1 MPRQNSLHSVKMT
14 DLDSKPEKKFVFSGG
29 NEFAVVLVLLSTGI
43 VRSHRLVYQKEIYRL
58 SLQVLV
64 HIDIIHKYSN
74 MK

>member
-1 MPRQNSLHSVKMT
+1 MT
-14 DLDSKPEKKFVFSGG
+14 DLDLKLEKKLVFRDNKSGG

-58 SLQVLV
+58 SVQVLV
-64 HIDIIHKYSN
+64 HIDIIHEYSN